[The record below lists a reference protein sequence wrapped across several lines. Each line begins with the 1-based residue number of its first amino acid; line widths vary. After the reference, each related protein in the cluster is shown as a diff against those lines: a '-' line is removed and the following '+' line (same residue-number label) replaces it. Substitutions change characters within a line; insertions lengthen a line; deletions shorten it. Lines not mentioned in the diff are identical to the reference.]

1 MTTVLILGGTGEGR
15 QLAAALAG
23 HYRVI
28 SSLAG
33 RVRSP
38 LLPPGEVRIG
48 GFGGPSGL
56 ASFLVASGVDA
67 VVDATHPFAAQ
78 MSFNAAT
85 ACTSAGVPLVI
96 LRRPGWAPVAGD
108 RWIRVDSLA
117 DAARALDYLGERVL
131 LTTGRQEL
139 AAFAECDTHWFLVR
153 CVDPPIGPAPARH
166 EVLLDRGPFTV
177 SGELSLLRTHAI
189 DVLVTKNSGGDATAG
204 KLVAARSLKL
214 PVVIVERPAL
224 PPGIPTVAT
233 VDRVLT
239 WLSANC

>member
-1 MTTVLILGGTGEGR
+1 MSTVLILGGTGEGR
-15 QLAAALAG
+15 RLAVALAG
-23 HYRVI
+23 RYRVI

-48 GFGGPSGL
+48 GFGGSSGL
-56 ASFLVASGVDA
+56 AAFLASSGADA

-78 MSFNAAT
+78 MSFNAAA
-85 ACTSAGVPLVI
+85 ACTSAGVPLLI

-117 DAARALDYLGERVL
+117 DAARALAGRGERVL

-139 AAFAECDTHWFLVR
+139 AAFADCDAHWFLVR
-153 CVDPPIGPAPARH
+153 CVDPPSGPAPARH

-177 SGELSLLRTHAI
+177 PGEVSLMRSHAI
-189 DVLVTKNSGGDATAG
+189 DVLVTKNSGGDLTAA
-204 KLVAARSLKL
+204 KLEAARTLGL
-214 PVVIVERPAL
+214 PVVIVSRPVL
-224 PPGIPTVAT
+224 PPGVPTVAT
-233 VDRVLT
+233 VRAVLT